1 MLDAFVL
8 LASVL
13 KPLLFIDAFRKIIFY
28 LDKRFN
34 NAALNYFL
42 SCYIGSSFI
51 NRAYLV
57 LMSAWLVTNI
67 ISRMLTALDV
77 KYHCVYLAKNLPYN
91 DAIFLLLIL
100 TPLVIYYFLWVHVFN
115 PKQIQRQKYKQI
127 RKA

>member
-34 NAALNYFL
+34 NAALNDFL
-42 SCYIGSSFI
+42 YRYIGSSFI
-51 NRAYLV
+51 NKAYLV

-77 KYHCVYLAKNLPYN
+77 KYHGAYLVNSLPYN
-91 DAIFLLLIL
+91 DAIFLLLLL
-100 TPLVIYYFLWVHVFN
+100 TPLVIYYFLWVHVIN
-115 PKQIQRQKYKQI
+115 PKQIKDKNINR
-127 RKA
+127 